1 VEHKTKTI
9 NNSTDPE
16 WNEVGLR
23 DFYFLWKFHLCYQ
36 VFEFAV
42 EQYQSDNVEF
52 EVFDE
57 DPGKDDFIG
66 R

>member
-1 VEHKTKTI
+1 MKWEKSEEKSPWIIV
-9 NNSTDPE
+9 
-16 WNEVGLR
+16 V
-23 DFYFLWKFHLCYQ
+23 FAQ

-42 EQYQSDNVEF
+42 EQYESDTIEF
-52 EVFDE
+52 EVYDE

>member
-1 VEHKTKTI
+1 MKYVREY
-9 NNSTDPE
+9 D
-16 WNEVGLR
+16 
-23 DFYFLWKFHLCYQ
+23 DWKKRHFVQ

-42 EQYQSDNVEF
+42 EQYESDYVKF
-52 EVFDE
+52 EVYDE